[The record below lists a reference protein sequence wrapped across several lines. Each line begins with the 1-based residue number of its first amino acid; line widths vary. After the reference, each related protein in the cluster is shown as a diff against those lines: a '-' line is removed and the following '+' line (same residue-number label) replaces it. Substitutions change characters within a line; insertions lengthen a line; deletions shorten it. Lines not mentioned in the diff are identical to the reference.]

1 MVPQQDFKAV
11 IAVSPQVR
19 KDDAAW
25 TATAI
30 DTKGYEYCTIL
41 FQIGATD
48 IAMAGLSVTHSDT
61 DGSYT
66 ALTGAVFGTSTDIAG
81 NTSSLPGSDQSDTI
95 VRVDIDCKT
104 AKRYLKVSATA
115 GNGSAGTYLS
125 AVGLLSR
132 ANSVPV
138 TASQMGCAQVLR
150 V

>member
-1 MVPQQDFKAV
+1 MILCQDFKAV
-11 IAVSPQVR
+11 TAVAPQVR

-30 DTKGYEYCTIL
+30 DTKGWEYCSIV

-48 IAMAGLSVTHSDT
+48 VAFAGLSVTHSDT
-61 DGSYT
+61 DSSYGP
-66 ALTGAVFGTSTDIAG
+66 LTGAVFGTSTDIAG

-104 AKRYLKVSATA
+104 AKRFLKVSATA
-115 GNGSAGTYLS
+115 GNGSSGTYMS
-125 AVGLLSR
+125 ALGILSR
-132 ANSVPV
+132 GNSVPT
-138 TASQMGCAQVLR
+138 TASQLGCAQVLR